1 MILRYFKRGDI
12 TLIAVLLVLSIVS
25 LAGVRHYSLNGRHA
39 VVEVNGR
46 RVLELSLDRDVTT
59 TVAGPLGETVIIVE
73 DGTVRIADSP
83 CPYHYCVNM
92 GRLRHRGEIAVC
104 VPNRVVVTISGGDDH
119 DSFDGVTQ

>member
-1 MILRYFKRGDI
+1 MIFRYFKRGDI
-12 TLIAVLLVLSIVS
+12 TLIAVLLILSGAS
-25 LAGVRHYSLNGRHA
+25 LAGVHHYSLNGRHA

-73 DGTVRIADSP
+73 DGTVRIEDSP
-83 CPYHYCVNM
+83 CPDHYCVRM

-104 VPNRVVVTISGGDDH
+104 VPNSVVVRISGGSDN
-119 DSFDGVTQ
+119 DSYDGVTQ